1 MNFKTTVNTGT
12 FTKADGSQR
21 TMRFVRFS
29 DIPSDFRGNKSARI
43 AGDVE
48 TVYDVDAKG
57 YRVFNNTTVIGE
69 VSSSE
74 EVVTFS

>member
-12 FTKADGSQR
+12 FTKADGSRR
-21 TMRFVRFS
+21 TMRFVRFG
-29 DIPSDFRGNKSARI
+29 DIPSDFRGGKSARI